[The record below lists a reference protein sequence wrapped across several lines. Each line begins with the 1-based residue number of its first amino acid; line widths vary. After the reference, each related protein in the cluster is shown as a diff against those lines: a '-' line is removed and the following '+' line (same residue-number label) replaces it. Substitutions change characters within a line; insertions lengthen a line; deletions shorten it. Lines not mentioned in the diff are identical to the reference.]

1 MSLSLASGPLRHH
14 HGAMTALMI
23 SWPKTRELLTPD
35 EMARADA
42 AAISSGVSGLALME
56 KAGEAVADVAA
67 SLVLP
72 LSRTKPRIA
81 VLCGPG
87 NNGGD
92 GYVAARL
99 LAGRGLAVTCFTLGD
114 PAKLKGDARSAAA
127 AWMGAR
133 HSLQAFD
140 PDIFD
145 LVIDALFGAGLTRD
159 LDGGAAEA
167 AARICDWRMRGG
179 RVLAVDVPSALDGRT
194 GQVRG
199 TVIEADATVT
209 FFRLKPG
216 HVLMP
221 GRALCG
227 DLHLAHIGM
236 PDGLLD
242 HFAVATFLNSPT
254 LWGGQ
259 LPRAERQDHKYARG
273 HVLVVSG
280 PVFHTGAARLAAQG
294 AARAGAGLVTLAG
307 SPAALAEHAAQVTA
321 IMRAPLSGASDL
333 VRLLADPR
341 KNAVVIGPGL
351 GLDEQARRLL
361 EAVLG
366 SDPARALVLD
376 ADALTLMAGDMQRL
390 CGLIKSRSGVVV
402 LTPHEG
408 EFKRLTNGLGRPVES
423 LSQAPDSLSQGADS
437 KLERARRLAAATGAT
452 VLLKGA
458 DSLVAMPD
466 GRASIATDLPP
477 DLATA
482 GSGDVLAGMIGGL
495 LAQGMPAF
503 EAASAAVWLH
513 GRAGHLAGRGLVADD
528 LPAAL
533 ACVLAG
539 L

>member
-1 MSLSLASGPLRHH
+1 
-14 HGAMTALMI
+14 MTALMI

-42 AAISSGVSGLALME
+42 ATIAAGVPGFALME

-67 SLVLP
+67 QLVLP
-72 LSRTKPRIA
+72 LSRAKPRIA

-99 LAGRGLAVTCFTLGD
+99 LAGRGMAMTCFTLGD
-114 PAKLKGDARSAAA
+114 PTKLKGDAASAAA
-127 AWMGAR
+127 AWTGPR
-133 HSLQAFD
+133 HALRAFD
-140 PDIFD
+140 PDRFD

-159 LDGGAAEA
+159 LDGEAAEV
-167 AARICDWRMRGG
+167 AARIVDWRMRGG
-179 RVLAVDVPSALDGRT
+179 RVLAVDVPSGLDGRT
-194 GQVRG
+194 GQARG
-199 TVIEADATVT
+199 TAIEADATVT

-236 PDGLLD
+236 PEGLLNV
-242 HFAVATFLNSPT
+242 FAIATFLNGPA
-254 LWGGQ
+254 LWQ
-259 LPRAERQDHKYARG
+259 EHLPRPQRHAHKYARG
-273 HVLVVSG
+273 HALVVSG
-280 PVFHTGAARLAAQG
+280 AAFRTGASRLSAQG
-294 AARAGAGLVTLAG
+294 AARAGAGLVTVAG
-307 SPAALAEHAAQVTA
+307 TAEALHEHAAQVTA
-321 IMRAPLSGASDL
+321 IMCAPSGGASDL
-333 VRLLADPR
+333 VRLLGDAR

-351 GLDEQARRLL
+351 GLDHEARALL
-361 EAVLG
+361 EVVLQ

-376 ADALTLMAGDMQRL
+376 ADALTLMASDALRL
-390 CGLIKSRSGVVV
+390 SQVIKARSGAVV
-402 LTPHEG
+402 LTPHEA
-408 EFKRLTNGLGRPVES
+408 EFSRLIKGLSREPES
-423 LSQAPDSLSQGADS
+423 FSQAPDSLSQGHDS
-437 KLERARRLAAATGAT
+437 KLERAGWLAAATGAT
-452 VLLKGA
+452 ILLKGA
-458 DSLVAMPD
+458 DSVVAMPD

-477 DLATA
+477 DLASA

-503 EAASAAVWLH
+503 EAASAAVWMH
-513 GRAGHLAGRGLVADD
+513 GRAGDLAGRGLVADD